1 MFAVTNK
8 DVSRTN
14 NRRKKMRKLE
24 ISFTLAEADTEYN
37 PQRIIIEKQIFFYVV
52 RLQDLGFCHPR

>member
-37 PQRIIIEKQIFFYVV
+37 PQRIIKEKQIFFHVV

>member
-37 PQRIIIEKQIFFYVV
+37 PQRIIEKQYSFK
-52 RLQDLGFCHPR
+52 